1 MVLVLSLAQREE
13 LRFTSLAQNPEIR
26 VMKSS
31 IKFSTSLSH
40 WPYTKNKITFIHIKT

>member
-13 LRFTSLAQNPEIR
+13 LRFTSLARNPETR

-31 IKFSTSLSH
+31 IKFSTSLSL
-40 WPYTKNKITFIHIKT
+40 WPYTKNKITFISIKT